1 MARSIL
7 LVNGHPDASKDRFCN
22 ALCDA
27 YQEGAHEGG
36 NMVARVDIGALD
48 FGFLENAVGFT
59 TAPPEDIAAVQA
71 MLERADH
78 MVLVH
83 PLWLGTLPARTKA
96 FLEHLARNDF
106 LVKTEVKGMW
116 PAKRMR
122 GKSARIVMT
131 MGMPAF
137 AYNIFYRAH
146 SLKALEAGV
155 FQMAGFNP
163 VRHTIFGAIDLS
175 AESRKRMLA
184 KMRALGRA
192 GQ

>member
-7 LVNGHPDASKDRFCN
+7 LVNGHPDPSKDKFCH

-36 NMVARVDIGALD
+36 NMVARVDIGALK
-48 FGFLENAVGFT
+48 FGFLENAVEFT
-59 TAPPEDIAAVQA
+59 QSPPEDIAAVQA

-131 MGMPAF
+131 MGMPSL
-137 AYNIFYRAH
+137 AYQIFFRAH

-155 FQMAGFNP
+155 FQMAGFGP
-163 VRHTIFGAIDLS
+163 VRHTLFGAVDLS
-175 AESRKRMLA
+175 QEGRQRMLA
-184 KMRALGRA
+184 KMRTLGRA
-192 GQ
+192 GK